1 MKMKLF
7 GKLMVFI
14 LVPAML
20 GIALLAGVAVKIA
33 EESLEHQIFEDMD
46 LLVQSQ
52 SRELASVLQVLR
64 GATDTM
70 SESNRIV
77 VYLLAIAEKESR
89 EFIGSL
95 APGADESLK
104 ITTRNFKRIKYAG
117 ILDTQGTVVLGSQ
130 PELVGKSFKDEP
142 FFQRTIKGESCV
154 EILRTTGSKRPVVV
168 VTSVVRKNNMIV
180 GIVYAQLD
188 MEELAASTVGTI
200 KIGETGSCF
209 VYTGQGVMMLH
220 KDPNVV
226 GADHSKAS
234 WVQAAFKEERGQSEY
249 TFDGSTK
256 LGFHARVPGTDWV
269 IMLAA
274 AKDEILAPILSMT
287 RICAALALFTL
298 LIVGGIIFIIA
309 RNLSGALHQGASFA
323 QFVAAGNLEITPVQR
338 MQMEKVAARS
348 DELGELAQGVGI
360 MVENLVKTVGEA
372 ESKAQEAEIATVKA
386 LKASQEAEQAKLA
399 AENARREG
407 MLAAAGQLEEAVNI
421 ISTASAQLSAQID
434 QSERGSADQAARL
447 TETATAMEEMNNTV
461 LEVAQNANMAAQVSA
476 TTRTNASQGAEIVKQ
491 TIDSI
496 GVVQKQSL
504 VLKEDMIGLGEQAGA
519 ISQVMSVISDIADQT
534 NLLALNAAI
543 EAARAGEAGRG
554 FAVVADEVRKLAE
567 KTMHSTVD
575 VSTAVKNI
583 QDSASKNMQQ
593 VDTAVSTI
601 AQANTLAEQ
610 SGAALQR
617 IVHEAD
623 STADQV
629 RAIAT
634 ASEEQS
640 ATSEEITR
648 SVGHVNEIATETSRA
663 MREAAQAVSDL
674 VRQTHT
680 LNELIA
686 EMKRA

>member
-1 MKMKLF
+1 MKLKLF
-7 GKLMVFI
+7 GKMMLFI
-14 LVPAML
+14 LIPAML
-20 GIALLAGVAVKIA
+20 GIAVLAGVAVRIA
-33 EESLEHQIFEDMD
+33 EDSLEHQIFEDMD

-77 VYLLAIAEKESR
+77 VYLQAIAERESR
-89 EFIGSL
+89 EFIDGL

-117 ILDTQGTVVLGSQ
+117 ILNTQGVVVLGSQ
-130 PELVGKSFKDEP
+130 PELVGKSFKNET
-142 FFQRTIKGESCV
+142 FFQRTMKGESCV
-154 EILRTTGSKRPVVV
+154 ETLRNPGSKGPVVV
-168 VTSVVRKNNMIV
+168 VTSVVRRNKIIV

-200 KIGETGSCF
+200 NIGKTGSCF
-209 VYTGQGVMMLH
+209 VYNGQGIMMLH
-220 KDPNVV
+220 KDPNTV
-226 GADHSKAS
+226 GADHSTAS
-234 WVQAAFKEERGQSEY
+234 WVQGAFKEERGQSEY
-249 TFDGSTK
+249 VFEGSTK

-274 AKDEILAPILSMT
+274 AKDEILAPITSMT
-287 RICAALALFTL
+287 RICAGVALLTL
-298 LIVGGIIFIIA
+298 LLVGGTIFIIA
-309 RNLSGALHQGASFA
+309 RNLSVALHQGASFA
-323 QFVAAGNLEITPVQR
+323 QFVAAGNLEITSGQK
-338 MQMEKVAARS
+338 MQMGKVAARS
-348 DELGELAQGVGI
+348 DELGELAQGMGT

-372 ESKAQEAEIATVKA
+372 ESKAHEAEIATAKA
-386 LKASQEAEQAKLA
+386 LQASQEAEQAKIA

-407 MLAAAGQLEEAVNI
+407 MLAAAAHLEDAVNI

-434 QSERGSADQAARL
+434 QSEQGSANQAARL
-447 TETATAMEEMNNTV
+447 AETATAMEEMNNTV

-476 TTRTNASQGAEIVKQ
+476 TTRSNASQGAEIVKQ

-496 GVVQKQSL
+496 GIVQKQSL
-504 VLKEDMIGLGEQAGA
+504 VLKEDMVGLGQQAGA